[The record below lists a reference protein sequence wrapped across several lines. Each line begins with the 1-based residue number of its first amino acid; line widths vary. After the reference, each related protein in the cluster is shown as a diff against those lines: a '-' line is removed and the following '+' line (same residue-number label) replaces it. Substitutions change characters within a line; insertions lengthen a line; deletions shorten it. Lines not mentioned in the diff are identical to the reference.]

1 MSFAITYT
9 IGGVIYNLNGYD
21 SAIENDI
28 YYLGDQGFGMAPL
41 HRITQRGPLQQ
52 GDTDLDFRLDP
63 RIIQIPLFINS
74 TTIDSLYATRA
85 RLLSIFTPSN
95 QLGVL
100 TITTDYFTRAINCKV
115 LGGLAF
121 DTDVKNGYSLRSIVQ
136 LRAEDPTWYNPTAN
150 IINLSSAIAGTPTPI
165 PRIYPVT
172 YGASA
177 LNGSVTFAY
186 NGNWQTYP
194 VITATGPITNFI
206 ITNTST
212 GEFIQIPGVIPAGRF
227 WTINLLYG
235 YKTVFDDLGVNKI
248 SAVSSSSNLATF
260 SIDPAPSVSGG
271 SNTITVTGTTTS
283 STSAVSMTY
292 FDRYIGI

>member
-1 MSFAITYT
+1 MSFSITYT
-9 IGGVIYNLNGYD
+9 IGGSTYNLNGYD
-21 SAIENDI
+21 SVIDNDI
-28 YYLGDQGFGMAPL
+28 LYFGDQGFGMAPL

-63 RIIQIPLFINS
+63 RIMQLPLFIDTRS
-74 TTIDSLYATRA
+74 IDDLYSARA

-95 QLGVL
+95 EIGIL
-100 TITTDYFTRAINCKV
+100 TIATDYFTRSINCKV

-121 DTDVKNGYSLRSIVQ
+121 DTDAKTGYALRSIIQ
-136 LRAEDPTWYNPTAN
+136 LRCEDPTWYNPTPN
-150 IINLSSAIAGTPTPI
+150 IINLTSAIAGTPTPI

-177 LNGSVTFAY
+177 LSGAVTFTY

-212 GEFIQIPGVIPAGRF
+212 GELINIPGVIPAGRF
-227 WTINLLYG
+227 WTFNLLYG
-235 YKTVFDDLGVNKI
+235 YKTVFDDTNVNRI
-248 SAVSSSSNLATF
+248 SAVSSSSNLAAF

-271 SNTITVTGTTTS
+271 INTITVTGTTTS
-283 STSAVSMTY
+283 STSAVSLTY